1 MVTSHEAA
9 EGTTMTVRITR
20 QDHSAAA
27 LRTEA
32 ARAHDGNAARRMLA
46 LAMVLEGHARDEAAR
61 LTGMDRQTLRDWV
74 HRYNAE
80 GLAGLVDR
88 SAPGRRPSLSPEQ
101 MRALADIV
109 EKGPDPEKDGVVRWR
124 RVDLR
129 GAIAARFGV
138 QLHERTVGKLLAKL
152 DMRRLSVRPKHPE
165 VDLAAQ
171 EAFKKT
177 SPAWCARLSPSMRP
191 ACRSRSGS
199 RMRPASASRAP

>member
-1 MVTSHEAA
+1 
-9 EGTTMTVRITR
+9 MTVRITR
-20 QDHSAAA
+20 RDHSAAA
-27 LRTEA
+27 LRSEA
-32 ARAHDGNAARRMLA
+32 ARAHDANAARRMLA
-46 LAMVLEGHARDEAAR
+46 LAMVLEGHARDKAAR

-101 MRALADIV
+101 MRGLADMV
-109 EKGPDPEKDGVVRWR
+109 EKGPDVEKDGVVRWR

-129 GAIAARFGV
+129 DAIEARFGV

-152 DMRRLSVRPKHPE
+152 DMRRLAVRPKHPLA
-165 VDLAAQ
+165 DLAAQ

-177 SPAWCARLSPSMRP
+177 SPSWCAGLSPSTP
-191 ACRSRSGS
+191 EANRSRSGS
-199 RMRPASASRAP
+199 RMRPGSGSRAP

>member
-1 MVTSHEAA
+1 M
-9 EGTTMTVRITR
+9 MTVRITR

-27 LRTEA
+27 LRAKA
-32 ARAHDGNAARRMLA
+32 ARAQNASAARRMLA
-46 LAMVLEGHARDEAAR
+46 LAMVLDGCSREDAAR
-61 LTGMDRQTLRDWV
+61 LTGMDRQSLRDWV

-124 RVDLR
+124 RVDLQ
-129 GAIAARFGV
+129 GVIEARFGV

-177 SPAWCARLSPSMRP
+177 LPSSRAKHSPSTR
-191 ACRSRSGS
+191 AASRSRSGF
-199 RMRPASASRAP
+199 RMKPEWASKAR

>member
-1 MVTSHEAA
+1 
-9 EGTTMTVRITR
+9 VRITR

-32 ARAHDGNAARRMLA
+32 ARARDANAARRMLA
-46 LAMVLEGHARDEAAR
+46 LALEGHARDEAAR
-61 LTGMDRQTLRDWV
+61 LTGMDRQALRDWV
-74 HRYNAE
+74 HRYNPE

-88 SAPGRRPSLSPEQ
+88 SAPGLGAWARRLGVGRACRPSRCGRW
-101 MRALADIV
+101 RASS
-109 EKGPDPEKDGVVRWR
+109 KGPDPEKEGVVRWR

-129 GAIAARFGV
+129 GAIETRFGV
-138 QLHERTVGKLLAKL
+138 QLPERTVGKLLAKL

-177 SPAWCARLSPSMRP
+177 SPSWWARLSPSPP
-191 ACRSRSGS
+191 AASRSRSGS
-199 RMRPASASRAP
+199 RMKPGSGSRVP

>member
-1 MVTSHEAA
+1 
-9 EGTTMTVRITR
+9 MTVRITR
-20 QDHSAAA
+20 RDHSAAA
-27 LRTEA
+27 LRSEA
-32 ARAHDGNAARRMLA
+32 ARAHDGNAARRLLA

-61 LTGMDRQTLRDWV
+61 LTGMERQTLRDWV

-101 MRALADIV
+101 MRGLADMV

-129 GAIAARFGV
+129 GAIEARFGV

-152 DMRRLSVRPKHPE
+152 DMR
-165 VDLAAQ
+165 
-171 EAFKKT
+171 
-177 SPAWCARLSPSMRP
+177 
-191 ACRSRSGS
+191 
-199 RMRPASASRAP
+199 

>member
-1 MVTSHEAA
+1 
-9 EGTTMTVRITR
+9 MTVRITR

-27 LRTEA
+27 LRAEA
-32 ARAHDGNAARRMLA
+32 ARAQNASAARRMLA
-46 LAMVLEGHARDEAAR
+46 LAMVLDGCSREDAAR
-61 LTGMDRQTLRDWV
+61 LTGMDRQSLRDWV

-124 RVDLR
+124 RVDLQDV
-129 GAIAARFGV
+129 IEARFGV

-177 SPAWCARLSPSMRP
+177 RTVKLTVC
-191 ACRSRSGS
+191 
-199 RMRPASASRAP
+199 